1 MTAPSKPEY
10 SEPQTIDRVEPVAR
24 ERFAD
29 VRVAAGHLVHDA
41 SNPLTSAQIAS
52 FSGVGTP
59 SSRAEASDAAVQ
71 VVDLGRPPRLD
82 VLQHRRL
89 VVVRDVLARG
99 VVDELLRIVV
109 ELDALRGGDG
119 LALVDEAGDER
130 AQVRA
135 LADAAVRERVSAPS
149 GFVAALKITLRHCGP
164 RASGTAL
171 AGMPARVHASARR
184 SISSSGAGRGSNGPN
199 VVSPLTSH
207 WT

>member
-1 MTAPSKPEY
+1 MYVTAPSKPVY
-10 SEPQTIDRVEPVAR
+10 SEPQTIDRVEAVAR
-24 ERFAD
+24 ERLAD

-59 SSRAEASDAAVQ
+59 CSRAEAGDAAVQ
-71 VVDLGRPPRLD
+71 VVDLRRPPRLD

-99 VVDELLRIVV
+99 VVDQPFGIGV
-109 ELDALRGGDG
+109 ELDPLRRGDG

-135 LADAAVRERVSAPS
+135 LADAAVREPRQRAERVRRGVEDHLAP
-149 GFVAALKITLRHCGP
+149 LR
-164 RASGTAL
+164 A
-171 AGMPARVHASARR
+171 ARVGDGARR
-184 SISSSGAGRGSNGPN
+184 HARARARIGEALDLVERARAAARTAR
-199 VVSPLTSH
+199 TSCRP
-207 WT
+207 